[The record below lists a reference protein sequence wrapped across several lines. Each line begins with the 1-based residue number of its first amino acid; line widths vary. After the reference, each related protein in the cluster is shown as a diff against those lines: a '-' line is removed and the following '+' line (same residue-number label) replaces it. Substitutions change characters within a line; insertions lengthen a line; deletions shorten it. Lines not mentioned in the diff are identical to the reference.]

1 MRKQRLEGSRG
12 FFAPDSPRV
21 IRRSPT
27 AWRPSVRD
35 VALPV
40 GALGSIDTF
49 RFEERTL
56 LGHCGDLV
64 AEKKFGQA
72 LDIISGK
79 EHSFWLDRDVGR
91 KAQWEAC
98 RRMAELGSLGVA
110 VRAAVSKATGDA
122 NSWIEAYSSKDG
134 WFRLDKAQRRL
145 EAWVA
150 NLDDEPEE
158 RPLGVVRGV
167 YEDACRAMADGFT
180 RALIAAKWTVSASLH
195 QTHIYSE
202 VVSEQPKPVAYFLV
216 DAMRFEMG
224 AELPERLPKSVEV
237 SVRPAVCALPSI
249 TPIGMAALQPGAS
262 SSFSVVEQAGK
273 LGASIS
279 DIGLHFMLQQSEAA
293 FSPTKV
299 LI

>member
-1 MRKQRLEGSRG
+1 M
-12 FFAPDSPRV
+12 ADRV
-21 IRRSPT
+21 E
-27 AWRPSVRD
+27 AELGLRD
-35 VALPV
+35 VALPP

-56 LGHCGDLV
+56 LAHCGDLV
-64 AEKKFGQA
+64 AEKKFDQA
-72 LDIISGK
+72 LDIISGR

-110 VRAAVSKATGDA
+110 VRAAVSKAAGDA
-122 NSWIEAYSSKDG
+122 NAWIDAYASKDG
-134 WFRLDKAQRRL
+134 WFRLDQAQRRL

-180 RALIAAKWTVSASLH
+180 RALVAAKWTVSASLH

-202 VVSEQPKPVAYFLV
+202 VVSEQPKPVAYFFV

-224 AELPERLPKSVEV
+224 VELAERLPKICRSQRAPRRLRASQHHPDWHGGIAAGGIVKLQCCRAGRHARRAK
-237 SVRPAVCALPSI
+237 STTHFFPTSPLGRNLP
-249 TPIGMAALQPGAS
+249 
-262 SSFSVVEQAGK
+262 
-273 LGASIS
+273 
-279 DIGLHFMLQQSEAA
+279 LHACPSW
-293 FSPTKV
+293 PTS
-299 LI
+299 LWMSC